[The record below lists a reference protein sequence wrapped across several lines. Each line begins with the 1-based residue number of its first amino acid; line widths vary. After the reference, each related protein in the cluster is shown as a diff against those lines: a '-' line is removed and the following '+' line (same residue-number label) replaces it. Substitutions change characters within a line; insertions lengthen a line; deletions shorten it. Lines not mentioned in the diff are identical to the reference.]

1 MSDYTTP
8 AVSDESVNNLADAIN
23 SFYTEISGDVGN
35 INEMLAEVVTKYYTV
50 NHDPQIELPFEAEYE
65 YICEK
70 VNKSLSSSYK
80 TVNNFTH
87 IFISG
92 FLPNGKTIHYNA
104 LEKDEKG
111 YTVSKYA
118 GLYINGTQTYT
129 DYTCRAEEGGWERL
143 NVLIIGAPKMSPYA
157 ARLDIDYTDI
167 PLKDF
172 KMIIFDD
179 VEEPVSPDIYSF
191 FDSQE
196 LDTLIC
202 YGDFNWTYNKPST
215 LRVLEGNKNIFAV
228 EKMYLGNLE
237 EFIFPNI
244 AHMPNLNVNS
254 SDKTNLRKLDISNC
268 RGAIANLQ
276 GAQLFDDLTLA
287 CSSINDSALCSA
299 KLNVVDTGAYCTNIG
314 QRAFQY
320 NSLTKVTIGKS
331 ATKLDQLAFNSCNS
345 LKQVDFKNINKIKF
359 TTGWQFENSYHLAT
373 VNFSY
378 LESMISTS
386 FLNCS
391 SLANLTFI
399 DKSISC
405 SLYFNASPV
414 LTEQSCL
421 NIINAIA
428 DNAKIAVSL
437 HSTVKTLMQNSWY
450 CKLENDKY
458 VTCTAEDEGAIT
470 QAEAIILRGGTLA

>member
-92 FLPNGKTIHYNA
+92 FLPNGKTIRYNA

-129 DYTCRAEEGGWERL
+129 DYTCRAEEGGWERI
-143 NVLIIGAPKMSPYA
+143 NVLIVGAPKMSPYA
-157 ARLDIDYTDI
+157 ARLDIDYADI

-172 KMIIFDD
+172 KMIVFDD
-179 VEEPVSPDIYSF
+179 LEEPVSPNINSFLAEDI
-191 FDSQE
+191 
-196 LDTLIC
+196 DTLKCI
-202 YGDFNWTYNKPST
+202 GDLRWTYT
-215 LRVLEGNKNIFAV
+215 GLCTIRRLEITKDITVTGTMDCPCLQALILPNATEI
-228 EKMYLGNLE
+228 
-237 EFIFPNI
+237 PNI
-244 AHMPNLNVNS
+244 SPSAWYSM
-254 SDKTNLRKLDISNC
+254 TELDISNYN
-268 RGAIANLQ
+268 GDVSNVYFPNLTE
-276 GAQLFDDLTLA
+276 DLTLKCRSISGLKVNRPITIDVGNRCVAIYNNA
-287 CSSINDSALCSA
+287 CQNSKIRTLIGGSSLSEISQHTFN
-299 KLNVVDTGAYCTNIG
+299 GCTNLIEVDIS
-314 QRAFQY
+314 
-320 NSLTKVTIGKS
+320 NSLPVKLVGY
-331 ATKLDQLAFNSCNS
+331 AT
-345 LKQVDFKNINKIKF
+345 
-359 TTGWQFENSYHLAT
+359 FENCTALRT
-373 VNFSY
+373 VKVNAIVTMASD
-378 LESMISTS
+378 S
-386 FLNCS
+386 FRNCRV
-391 SLANLTFI
+391 LQNLVFAPKGTA
-399 DKSISC
+399 C
-405 SLYFNASPV
+405 NLYFNASPV
-414 LTEQSCL
+414 LTEESCL

-428 DNAKIAVSL
+428 DNAKITVSL

-458 VTCTAEDEGAIT
+458 VTCAAEDEGAIT
-470 QAEAIILRGGTLA
+470 QAEAIVLRGGTLA